1 MGVECY
7 EKTKMIDDK
16 KYQVKIWDTAGQEK
30 FAVMAKSYYQRAHG
44 IILACAVNNRN
55 SFYNLRNWLNS
66 IKDNTNEEKIQ
77 IIIIGNKCDLVD
89 EREVST
95 EEIAKKAKE
104 LDVEFFETS
113 AKDNSGIDDAF
124 NTIIDKVVKTIYAKN
139 KTFNLGNSSGDND
152 KNKSNSC
159 C

>member
-7 EKTKMIDDK
+7 DKDKYIENK
-16 KYQVKIWDTAGQEK
+16 KYLIKIWDTAGQEK

-44 IILACAVNNRN
+44 LVLACAINNKN
-55 SFYNLRNWLNS
+55 SFNNLKNWLNS
-66 IKDNTNEEKIQ
+66 IKENTVAESIQ
-77 IIIIGNKCDLVD
+77 LIIIANKCDLND

-104 LDVEFFETS
+104 LNVEYFETS
-113 AKDNSGIDDAF
+113 AKENINIDEAF
-124 NTIIDKVVKTIYAKN
+124 NTIVDKVFKN
-139 KTFNLGNSSGDND
+139 VYNKPKGFDLNKGSSGG
-152 KNKSNSC
+152 KKGC